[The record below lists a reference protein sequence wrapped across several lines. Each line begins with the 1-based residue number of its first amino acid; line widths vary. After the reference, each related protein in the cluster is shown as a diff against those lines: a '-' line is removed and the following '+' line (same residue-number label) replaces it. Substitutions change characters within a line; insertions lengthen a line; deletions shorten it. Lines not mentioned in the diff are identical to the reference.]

1 MLSCPKQSPATL
13 TSFSSVYC
21 SYAETPAV
29 NPKAPGDGGDTLFF
43 LRVKD
48 EIFIEIPFGEKISI
62 KYCLP

>member
-1 MLSCPKQSPATL
+1 MLSCPKQSPAIL
-13 TSFSSVYC
+13 TSFSPVYC

-29 NPKAPGDGGDTLFF
+29 NPKTLGDGGDTLFF
-43 LRVKD
+43 LWMKV